1 MSDLEVRLEDG
12 ALWLTWNRPEQFNAL
27 TGEMVLG
34 AIQQLRGATPRADV
48 RVVVLTG
55 TGSAFS
61 AGADLGGADAQ
72 QRYDAGSVDAANQI
86 IRAITELDKPVVCG
100 LNGIAAG
107 VGMSVA
113 LACDLVVATESAALT
128 LAFTKVGLMPDGGAT
143 ATVAA
148 AVGRARAMRLALLSD
163 LISAREAY
171 DAGLISHVFADEEY
185 AEGLDTIVRRLS
197 SGAPLAFAATKKA
210 VNAAT
215 LGGLGDA
222 FARERAG
229 QSLLL
234 RTEDVAEG
242 MKAFAEKRRAGLP
255 AAASPTDRSQRCAS
269 SGNGMRLTPP
279 SLRWKRTCSA
289 YESSTRH
296 SASCAA
302 QGSGSSP
309 CCQVA
314 SEADPHRCP
323 VGGEVPLAAVLHA
336 AAPDGS
342 GTPVAA
348 RLRRSARCRRATPA
362 DRAPSTRARG
372 RPGRAARP
380 ARSRRSRVA
389 RVSRQAR

>member
-1 MSDLEVRLEDG
+1 MSDLEVRFEDG

-27 TGEMVLG
+27 TNDMVLG

-72 QRYDAGSVDAANQI
+72 QRYDASSVDAANQI

-171 DAGLISHVFADEEY
+171 DAGLISHVLADEEF
-185 AEGLDTIVRRLS
+185 AEGLQAIVRRLAT
-197 SGAPLAFAATKKA
+197 GPPLAFAATKKA

-242 MKAFAEKRRAGLP
+242 MKAFAEKRRA
-255 AAASPTDRSQRCAS
+255 DF
-269 SGNGMRLTPP
+269 
-279 SLRWKRTCSA
+279 
-289 YESSTRH
+289 
-296 SASCAA
+296 
-302 QGSGSSP
+302 QG
-309 CCQVA
+309 
-314 SEADPHRCP
+314 H
-323 VGGEVPLAAVLHA
+323 
-336 AAPDGS
+336 
-342 GTPVAA
+342 
-348 RLRRSARCRRATPA
+348 
-362 DRAPSTRARG
+362 
-372 RPGRAARP
+372 
-380 ARSRRSRVA
+380 
-389 RVSRQAR
+389 